1 VKSKLD
7 KLKRIER
14 LQKRMHDLSVWK
26 LTHMAHERE
35 KLAQAHS
42 EMITALGDGL
52 LSFGGAASA
61 ATRRIRAIEVEMKDA
76 EAAETAQARDALEQ
90 GLRSRA
96 AERAVQSTS
105 ARHRSEARNKSL
117 AELIEQSLQAS
128 LSGSRKT

>member
-14 LQKRMHDLSVWK
+14 LQKRMHDLARWK

-35 KLAQAHS
+35 QLAQAHS
-42 EMITALGDGL
+42 EMIAALGEGL

-61 ATRRIRAIEVEMKDA
+61 ATRRIRAIEVEMKSA
-76 EAAETAQARDALEQ
+76 EAAETAQARHALEQ

-105 ARHRSEARNKSL
+105 AQHQSEVQNKNL
-117 AELIEQSLQAS
+117 AELIEQSLQTRFPG
-128 LSGSRKT
+128 SGKP